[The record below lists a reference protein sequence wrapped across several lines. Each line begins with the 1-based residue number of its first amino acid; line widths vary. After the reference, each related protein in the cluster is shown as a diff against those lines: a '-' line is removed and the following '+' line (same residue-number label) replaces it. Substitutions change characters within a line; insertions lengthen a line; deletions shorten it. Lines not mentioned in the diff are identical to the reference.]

1 MGSVHYQKLCE
12 LGSLENMF
20 DNYCCVPKIS
30 IGIDIETIERFEK
43 YSLESHKKELERIF
57 TQSELFYC
65 FSKKNPAPCLCGRF
79 CAKEAI
85 IKAFS
90 SIEQSIISFADIE
103 IVNEDKK
110 GPRVKII
117 GKQFTT
123 DFLDKIEIKISIS
136 HTAQTAVS
144 NALVLYWCDM

>member
-1 MGSVHYQKLCE
+1 MRVLW
-12 LGSLENMF
+12 NML
-20 DNYCCVPKIS
+20 DNNYRVPKFS
-30 IGIDIETIERFEK
+30 IGIDIEMIERFEK
-43 YSLESHKKELERIF
+43 YSLESHKRELERIF
-57 TQSELFYC
+57 TQNELFYC
-65 FSKKNPAPCLCGRF
+65 FSKKNHAPCLCGRF

-90 SIEQSIISFADIE
+90 SFEQAVISFADIE
-103 IVNEDKK
+103 IVNEGKK

-123 DFLDKIEIKISIS
+123 DFLDRIEIKISIS
-136 HTAQTAVS
+136 HTTQTAVS